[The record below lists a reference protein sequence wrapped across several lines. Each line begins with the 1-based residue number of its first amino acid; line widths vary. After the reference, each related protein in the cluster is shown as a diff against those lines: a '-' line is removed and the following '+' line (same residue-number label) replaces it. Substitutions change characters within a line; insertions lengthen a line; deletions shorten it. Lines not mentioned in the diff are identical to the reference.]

1 MRIHLFAEQHVV
13 TEQDVLDLWATQ
25 GGLSA
30 EEARRRLDELLLVA
44 TAPDGEL
51 AGIAT
56 TFLKRHDQLRAE
68 LWHYRTLVAESHR
81 QSNVALAMALA
92 ARDHLVQRFLSGED
106 ERGIGIVFEIE
117 NDILKRFEPRAVWPR
132 TGFVF
137 VGENARGAHIR
148 VHYFPGALAPEPG

>member
-1 MRIHLFAEQHVV
+1 MRIDLFAEQDLVS
-13 TEQDVLDLWATQ
+13 EQDVVDLWTTE
-25 GGLSA
+25 GRLSA

-44 TAPDGEL
+44 TAPGRQL

-81 QSNVALAMALA
+81 QTNVALAMALA
-92 ARDHLVQRFLSGED
+92 ARDHFVQRFISGED
-106 ERGIGIVFEIE
+106 RRGIGIIFEIE
-117 NDILKRFEPRAVWPR
+117 NEILKQFEPKAVWPR

-137 VGENARGAHIR
+137 IGETPLGAHVR
-148 VHYFPGALAPEPG
+148 VHYFPGALAPEPR